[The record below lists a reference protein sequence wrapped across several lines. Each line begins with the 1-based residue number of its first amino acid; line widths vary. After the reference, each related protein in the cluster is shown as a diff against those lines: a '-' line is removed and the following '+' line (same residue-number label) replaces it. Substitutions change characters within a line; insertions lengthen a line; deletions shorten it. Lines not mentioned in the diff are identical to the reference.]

1 MSYLS
6 NSRIF
11 LLFIAPFLLG
21 ALSVFSFQP
30 FNFTFINFII
40 IPLFFFITL
49 QVKKK
54 SKSIYRKKP
63 YLLNLFL
70 VGYSFGIGYFLSGT
84 NWISYSLTFDDNFKY
99 LIPVT
104 IILLP
109 ILLGLFF
116 GIGNLLAGPFLRNNF
131 VSILIFSSS
140 LASMDF
146 LRSKILS
153 GFPWNLWIYSWSWL
167 PEVLQPVYYVGL
179 FASNLIFITFF
190 CYPVIF
196 FFSKNKTNLIMGFFI
211 IFIFFSNYIFG
222 SIVINKNNEN
232 LNSYNFNETNSLNI
246 KIVSP
251 SFDLKYNLTNAN
263 IEELLNKLIRFSEPS
278 KLQSTVFVWPE
289 GVFTGYNFNEIK
301 RYQELFNKKFSD
313 NHLIIFGVNTKKKIN
328 FKTNTYNSLIVVNNK
343 LDIIYQYNKQKLVPF
358 GEFLPF
364 YKILENV
371 GLKKITQGYGSFSKG
386 TEQKLLKI
394 KNFKIQP
401 LICYELIFP
410 ELSQYYPNKNLIVN
424 ISEDAWFGE
433 SIGPHQHFAKAIFRA
448 VENNVYLVR
457 SANKG
462 ISAFIDN
469 KGKIKKSLNTNETG
483 TIELNIPLIHNTNKK
498 IKKDLIFFILLFT
511 YVLIF
516 ISLKNKL
523 ND

>member
-70 VGYSFGIGYFLSGT
+70 IGYSFGIGYFLSGT
-84 NWISYSLTFDDNFKY
+84 HWISYSLTFDDNFKY

-196 FFSKNKTNLIMGFFI
+196 FF
-211 IFIFFSNYIFG
+211 
-222 SIVINKNNEN
+222 
-232 LNSYNFNETNSLNI
+232 
-246 KIVSP
+246 
-251 SFDLKYNLTNAN
+251 
-263 IEELLNKLIRFSEPS
+263 
-278 KLQSTVFVWPE
+278 
-289 GVFTGYNFNEIK
+289 
-301 RYQELFNKKFSD
+301 
-313 NHLIIFGVNTKKKIN
+313 
-328 FKTNTYNSLIVVNNK
+328 
-343 LDIIYQYNKQKLVPF
+343 
-358 GEFLPF
+358 
-364 YKILENV
+364 
-371 GLKKITQGYGSFSKG
+371 
-386 TEQKLLKI
+386 
-394 KNFKIQP
+394 
-401 LICYELIFP
+401 
-410 ELSQYYPNKNLIVN
+410 
-424 ISEDAWFGE
+424 
-433 SIGPHQHFAKAIFRA
+433 
-448 VENNVYLVR
+448 
-457 SANKG
+457 
-462 ISAFIDN
+462 
-469 KGKIKKSLNTNETG
+469 
-483 TIELNIPLIHNTNKK
+483 
-498 IKKDLIFFILLFT
+498 
-511 YVLIF
+511 
-516 ISLKNKL
+516 
-523 ND
+523 

>member
-1 MSYLS
+1 
-6 NSRIF
+6 
-11 LLFIAPFLLG
+11 
-21 ALSVFSFQP
+21 
-30 FNFTFINFII
+30 
-40 IPLFFFITL
+40 
-49 QVKKK
+49 
-54 SKSIYRKKP
+54 
-63 YLLNLFL
+63 
-70 VGYSFGIGYFLSGT
+70 
-84 NWISYSLTFDDNFKY
+84 
-99 LIPVT
+99 
-104 IILLP
+104 
-109 ILLGLFF
+109 
-116 GIGNLLAGPFLRNNF
+116 
-131 VSILIFSSS
+131 
-140 LASMDF
+140 
-146 LRSKILS
+146 
-153 GFPWNLWIYSWSWL
+153 
-167 PEVLQPVYYVGL
+167 
-179 FASNLIFITFF
+179 
-190 CYPVIF
+190 
-196 FFSKNKTNLIMGFFI
+196 MGFFI

-222 SIVINKNNEN
+222 SIVINKNNGN
-232 LNSYNFNETNSLNI
+232 LNSYNFNENNSLNI

-263 IEELLNKLIRFSEPS
+263 IEELLNKLIKFSEPS

-301 RYQELFNKKFSD
+301 RYQELFNKKFSE
-313 NHLIIFGVNTKKKIN
+313 NHLIIFGVNTEKKIN
-328 FKTNTYNSLIVVNNK
+328 SKTNTYNSLIVVNNK

-364 YKILENV
+364 YKILENI
-371 GLKKITQGYGSFSKG
+371 GFKKITQGYGSFSKG
-386 TEQKLLKI
+386 TEQKLLII

-483 TIELNIPLIHNTNKK
+483 TIELNIPLIDNTNKK

-511 YVLIF
+511 YILIF